1 MLKRLAAIIFILAI
15 AGNLSAAVCGCLDG
29 DKTVHSCCKKN
40 SGDGASL
47 RAKGCCDTNCVMS
60 HSQNSPQDRTETI
73 KISFKTAIA
82 ASPEPIVRASLA
94 PVDNFSLPAP
104 FTNHRLKYSRP
115 PELYLRHHAFL
126 I

>member
-1 MLKRLAAIIFILAI
+1 MLKRLAAIVFILAI
-15 AGNLSAAVCGCLDG
+15 AGNLSAAVCGCVGG

-40 SGDGASL
+40 SGDRASI
-47 RAKGCCDTNCVMS
+47 RAKGCCGATCAMS
-60 HSQNSPQDRTETI
+60 HSQSSPQDRTETI
-73 KISFKTAIA
+73 KVTFKTPIGA
-82 ASPEPIVRASLA
+82 APAPLVRAAVAS
-94 PVDNFSLPAP
+94 VDNFALPAP